1 MPASRCSARLVRQT
15 SLAPCNPGVSF
26 GCLANDPRQV
36 WVHKCRG
43 IFRCDGGGNFLCG
56 NFSYD
61 GYRYDGLYTCGCE
74 PSMPSPQQPCRRA
87 VTRARR
93 HRCPSGGPICI
104 FVLTEAGRPAYLDR
118 LVSVAVTWATTPL
131 PANTSLHFVLSA
143 HGISSLFDQKNL
155 SSRVASLRA
164 SAAAR
169 LAKHMAA
176 SAPHIS
182 ERTPALRNDN
192 LVVLDDSIRDSFRL
206 EPRAYAQRLE
216 WAFHAARE
224 RFASACEWIV
234 MTEDDTYVDMH
245 AVRWAVDCLL
255 APVRERQFWYT
266 GQVFGHTWGDFVH
279 AREATSS
286 TRSCERVSL
295 RLPGCE

>member
-1 MPASRCSARLVRQT
+1 MTAAGTSCVGTSRTTGTGTTDCTPADASLRRHRLSSRV
-15 SLAPCNPGVSF
+15 
-26 GCLANDPRQV
+26 
-36 WVHKCRG
+36 
-43 IFRCDGGGNFLCG
+43 GGL
-56 NFSYD
+56 
-61 GYRYDGLYTCGCE
+61 R
-74 PSMPSPQQPCRRA
+74 
-87 VTRARR
+87 RARR

-176 SAPHIS
+176 SAPLIS

-266 GQVFGHTWGDFVH
+266 GQVFGHSWGDFVH